1 MEANKNFNVNK
12 LKVSV
17 FPTRQLM
24 GIACARE
31 AGEVIRAL
39 LSEKE
44 YASII
49 FASAPS
55 QLEMLYALM
64 DEKGIEWG
72 RVKAFHMDEYI
83 GLPADAPQS
92 FGNYL
97 RVRFFTKLPFGD
109 VFYMDG
115 NNPDIKGEC
124 ERYSDLLKAYPPDIS
139 FLGIGENGHI
149 AFNDPH
155 IADFDDPLL
164 LKLNPQLDSTCR
176 QQQVNDGWFESLR
189 DVPSQAITITITGLL
204 KAQYIFTTVPGK
216 TKQNIIKKCIE
227 GPISIECPATI
238 IRTHDKSRL
247 FLDDDSAALLDFNVL
262 Q

>member
-1 MEANKNFNVNK
+1 MEAKRSFNVNK
-12 LKVSV
+12 LNVSV
-17 FPTRQLM
+17 FPTRDLM
-24 GIACARE
+24 GKACARE
-31 AGEVIRAL
+31 AGEIIRSL
-39 LSEKE
+39 LAEKE
-44 YASII
+44 YVSII

-55 QLEMLYALM
+55 QMEMLNALIN
-64 DEKGIEWG
+64 EKGIEWD

-97 RVRFFTKLPFGD
+97 KIRLFTKLPFKS

-115 NNPDIKGEC
+115 NAPDIEGEC
-124 ERYSDLLKAYPPDIS
+124 ERYSKLLRDNPPDIS

-155 IADFDDPLL
+155 IADFEDPLPV
-164 LKLNPQLDSTCR
+164 KINSHLDFTCR
-176 QQQVNDGWFESLR
+176 QQQVNDVWFKSLE
-189 DVPSQAITITITGLL
+189 DVPSQAITITITGLM

-247 FLDDDSAALLDFNVL
+247 FLDDDSAALLDFSVL
-262 Q
+262 